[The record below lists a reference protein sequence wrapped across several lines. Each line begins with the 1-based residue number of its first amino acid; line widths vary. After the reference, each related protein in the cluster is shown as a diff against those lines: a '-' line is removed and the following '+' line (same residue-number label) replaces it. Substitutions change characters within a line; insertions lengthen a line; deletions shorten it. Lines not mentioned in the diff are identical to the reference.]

1 MALGKR
7 IYRFRDFKRVR
18 QISRVLIKYGFGE
31 FINRVGI
38 ATLLFRVRRL
48 FFRKKIEVT
57 QLNYAQRIRSVLEEL
72 GPTFIKLGQ
81 VLSTRPFLIPPDLVL
96 ELTKLQD
103 QVAPFPYPDVK
114 KVIEKELGK
123 YLSEIFPSFEEKAI
137 ASASL
142 AQVHKAYLKDGT
154 EVAVKVQRPGIK
166 TIIGADMRILSML
179 ADLAVRHIPESR
191 QYDPQGIIE
200 ELAKTTREELDF
212 INEGQNIEIFR
223 KNFSDWPEIKILKV
237 FWELSTPKVLT
248 TEFIHGTKVSE
259 FAQLSAK
266 GLDRKLIA
274 GRGAELVFKQIFDFG
289 FFHADPHPGNILILD
304 GNVIAPLDFGMVGSL
319 SESQME
325 ELGDIIASFVEG
337 DVRKIVRVLL
347 ETEIVDEKVN
357 LRRLEIDLS
366 SLLQKFKRQPLGRL
380 NMRDLFWDAY
390 QIFKRYDMRA
400 RAELMLLSKGLV
412 TYEELARSLDPDFQM
427 AEQIKPYVAKL
438 IKKKFSPGRFVKDA
452 VSGLSDMRKLAGDLP
467 FEVKRILQKSRKGE
481 MSVELRHRDLDK
493 LILELDRSSNRVAFA
508 MVIAAIIVGSSMI
521 LRFEIGYKIFG
532 FSALG
537 LLGFLMAGVL
547 GIGLV
552 IAIIKSGRL

>member
-1 MALGKR
+1 M
-7 IYRFRDFKRVR
+7 
-18 QISRVLIKYGFGE
+18 
-31 FINRVGI
+31 GI

-48 FFRKKIEVT
+48 FFRRKIEVT
-57 QLNYAQRIRSVLEEL
+57 QLNYAQRIRLALEEL

-103 QVAPFPYPDVK
+103 QVSPFPFPDAK
-114 KVIEKELGK
+114 NVIEKELGK
-123 YLSEIFPSFEEKAI
+123 SLSEIFSSFEEKAI

-166 TIIGADMRILSML
+166 TVIDADMRILSML

-191 QYDPQGIIE
+191 QYDPKGIVE

-212 INEGQNIEIFR
+212 INEGQNIDIFR
-223 KNFSDWPEIKILKV
+223 KNFSDLPEIKILRV

-248 TEFIHGTKVSE
+248 TEFIHGIKVSE

-274 GRGAELVFKQIFDFG
+274 RRGAELVFKQIFDFG

-319 SESQME
+319 SDSQME
-325 ELGDIIASFVEG
+325 ELGDIVASFVEG

-438 IKKKFSPGRFVKDA
+438 IKKRFSPGKFVKDA
-452 VSGLSDMRKLAGDLP
+452 VSGFSDMRKLAGGLP

-521 LRFEIGYKIFG
+521 LRLEIGYKIFG